1 MIEPPLNA
9 STTPLSVPKSIDP
22 QIKVFLRFGEQD
34 VEVALGE
41 TILGRGPKS
50 TIVLDDA
57 LVSRTHAKIVVE
69 NGAVAIEDMGSAN
82 GVLVNGDRLDKK
94 RALVNGDRVVLGQQS
109 FTLLLQAG
117 SVRSDPRVSQ
127 RAMRGTLDSNPIEP
141 DRIGPTRRGDAL
153 ELLCGVAEKVL
164 GLGRGDEAERIL
176 SSYLRNML
184 QVARAKGEV
193 DVLAAEKAV
202 TYAVRIGE
210 VTGKG
215 VWIDYAF
222 DLYAVR
228 RRPLPASIIERL
240 YETVRKVTPVSG
252 NAFRHYLL
260 ALRSAEPEMGPAE
273 RFLVRRIEGLEALL
287 APR

>member
-1 MIEPPLNA
+1 VPPFNA
-9 STTPLSVPKSIDP
+9 STTPLSVPRPADAS
-22 QIKVFLRFGEQD
+22 VRVYLRFGDHD
-34 VEVALGE
+34 VELSSGE
-41 TILGRGPKS
+41 TVLGRGPKS

-69 NGAVAIEDMGSAN
+69 PGAVAIEDMGSAN
-82 GVLVNGDRLDKK
+82 GVLVNGERLDKK
-94 RALVNGDRVVLGQQS
+94 RTLSNGDRVVLGQQS
-109 FTLLLQAG
+109 FTLLVQPG
-117 SVRSDPRVSQ
+117 SMRSEPRIST
-127 RAMRGTLDSNPIEP
+127 MRGTMDSNPAEP

-164 GLGRGDEAERIL
+164 ALGRGDEAERIL

-193 DVLAAEKAV
+193 DPLAAEKAV
-202 TYAVRIGE
+202 TYAVRIAE
-210 VTGKG
+210 VTNKG
-215 VWIDYAF
+215 MWIDYAF

-240 YETVRKVTPVSG
+240 YDTVRKVSPLSV

-260 ALRSAEPEMGPAE
+260 ALRSADQEMGVAE
-273 RFLVRRIEGLEALL
+273 RFLVRRIEGLEAFV